1 MRQWREHIVPL
12 RSGGTIGGPEPG
24 QGGNDDEI
32 GAVSRAGVGQPCR
45 CARRDQVVPLIGWG
59 TTTDLIEGA
68 ISRGVSV
75 AELAAAERAGASEAP
90 RSYADLDVPPAAGRA
105 HLISPIA
112 APEIWACGVTYRR
125 SADFREGDMQTG
137 KGIYDM
143 VYDAARPEIF
153 SKGGDSRCVGPNA
166 AATIRTDSAITVPEA
181 ELAYVLGANGEI
193 VGYTICD
200 DVSAWDIE
208 RENPLYLPQSKIFYG
223 CTVLGPVLVTS
234 DELTDPY
241 SLEVRCVIERRSR
254 SSSTSQSG
262 RTGSSGGSMS

>member
-1 MRQWREHIVPL
+1 MKLVRFCDPVA
-12 RSGGTIGGPEPG
+12 
-24 QGGNDDEI
+24 GNR
-32 GAVSRAGVGQPCR
+32 VGVLEG
-45 CARRDQVVPLIGWG
+45 DQVVPLVGRRYYDRPHRG
-59 TTTDLIEGA
+59 GNQ
-68 ISRGVSV
+68 RGVNPLRSW
-75 AELAAAERAGASEAP
+75 LRGARRDIPGLRRS
-90 RSYADLDVPPAAGRA
+90 SYADLDVPPAADRA

-125 SADFREGDMQTG
+125 SAEFREGDMQTG

-143 VYDAARPEIF
+143 VYDSARPEIF

-166 AATIRTDSAITVPEA
+166 AATIRADSAITVPEA

-208 RENPLYLPQSKIFYG
+208 RENPLYLPQSKVFYG

-241 SLEVRCVIERRSR
+241 SLEVRCVIEREGR
-254 SSSTSQSG
+254 SSSTSRSG

>member
-1 MRQWREHIVPL
+1 MLE
-12 RSGGTIGGPEPG
+12 G
-24 QGGNDDEI
+24 
-32 GAVSRAGVGQPCR
+32 
-45 CARRDQVVPLIGWG
+45 DQVVPLDRLVYDDRLHRGRP
-59 TTTDLIEGA
+59 
-68 ISRGVSV
+68 ISRGPIRRGVGHRRQ
-75 AELAAAERAGASEAP
+75 RAGASLAP
-90 RSYADLDVPPAAGRA
+90 LSYADLDVPPAAGRD

-143 VYDAARPEIF
+143 VYDAARPEVF

-208 RENPLYLPQSKIFYG
+208 RANPLYLPQSKDFLRLYRARAG
-223 CTVLGPVLVTS
+223 AR
-234 DELTDPY
+234 D
-241 SLEVRCVIERRSR
+241 ERRADR
-254 SSSTSQSG
+254 PVQLGGALCDRAGGAGHLRRVG
-262 RTGSSGGSMS
+262 RDRPDQAAFR